1 MSQIACL
8 QQLSLAQNE
17 NAPDSDLSLGTLV
30 EQTSPEICSVPHNI
44 PPMGAR
50 EWLGWATVENAFA
63 ERILSVTR
71 VNSVLA

>member
-1 MSQIACL
+1 MACL

-30 EQTSPEICSVPHNI
+30 EQTSPEICSVPTVF
-44 PPMGAR
+44 PRWVQR

-63 ERILSVTR
+63 ERVLSVMALVT
-71 VNSVLA
+71 VDYNS